1 MPRDPRRLRALLFP
15 ERLLTAASLLV
26 ISGGQTGVDR
36 AALDAAIR
44 LGIPCG
50 GWCPRGRRAE
60 DGVIASRYPL
70 VETLSRDYRERTEA
84 NVASSD
90 ATLIVTRRPVRAETG
105 TALTMERARALGKPW
120 MAAEIADASPLLIA
134 AVISWWRGTGG
145 RILNV
150 AGPRERSDPGIGAA
164 AGAFL
169 NVVFGGIRSAPITIP
184 GNEGDGNPL
193 TVEGAG
199 D

>member
-1 MPRDPRRLRALLFP
+1 M
-15 ERLLTAASLLV
+15 

-36 AALDAAIR
+36 AALDAALA

-60 DGVIASRYPL
+60 DGAIDSRYPL
-70 VETLSRDYRERTEA
+70 VETPGRDYRERTEA

-90 ATLIVTRRPVRAETG
+90 ATLVVTRGAVRADTG
-105 TALTMERARALGKPW
+105 TALTIERARALGRPW
-120 MAAEIADASPLLIA
+120 MVADIGDASPLLVE
-134 AVISWWRGTGG
+134 AVVSWWRGTGG

-164 AGAFL
+164 AGEFL
-169 NVVFGGIRSAPITIP
+169 GAVLGGMRSAMQPDMETP
-184 GNEGDGNPL
+184 
-193 TVEGAG
+193 
-199 D
+199 